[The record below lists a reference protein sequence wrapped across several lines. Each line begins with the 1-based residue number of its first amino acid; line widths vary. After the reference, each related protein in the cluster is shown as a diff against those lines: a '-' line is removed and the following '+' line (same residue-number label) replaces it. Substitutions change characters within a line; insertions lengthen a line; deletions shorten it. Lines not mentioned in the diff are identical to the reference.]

1 MSKNLHSLL
10 LKKILKLQVCPGWSE
25 KKITF
30 RKLIVHFKPWFSCG
44 SQLSICGWKK
54 NQPTCPFI
62 PPLLLIRKVRS
73 HLYNIGVA
81 GSSFSCYDRFS
92 ACARLSNFPSESISE
107 HNEAGAFMKSLL
119 FSQISFKLELMGE
132 ISKYLFLMSC
142 YECAQSLIITRGTQ
156 DVYVILFIDVR
167 ALDSRELW

>member
-1 MSKNLHSLL
+1 MA
-10 LKKILKLQVCPGWSE
+10 G
-25 KKITF
+25 
-30 RKLIVHFKPWFSCG
+30 
-44 SQLSICGWKK
+44 KK

-142 YECAQSLIITRGTQ
+142 YECTQSSVITRGTQ
-156 DVYVILFIDVR
+156 DVFVILFIDVR

>member
-1 MSKNLHSLL
+1 MA
-10 LKKILKLQVCPGWSE
+10 G
-25 KKITF
+25 
-30 RKLIVHFKPWFSCG
+30 
-44 SQLSICGWKK
+44 KK

-132 ISKYLFLMSC
+132 IGKYLFIS
-142 YECAQSLIITRGTQ
+142 
-156 DVYVILFIDVR
+156 D
-167 ALDSRELW
+167 ELL